1 MSNKLDRFTERCR
14 RVLTLAQEEAER
26 LNHDYIGTEH
36 LLLGLV
42 REESG
47 VAGRVLRTLNV
58 QPTQVVERVERIT
71 GPGRRTPFSKID
83 LLQSTRRAIELAVDE
98 ARHMGDY
105 YIGTEH
111 LLLGLIRQK
120 REVAIDILN
129 QLGVSADHIRREI
142 ARVRRSR
149 DEPDS

>member
-1 MSNKLDRFTERCR
+1 MSDKLDRFTKRCR

-58 QPTQVVERVERIT
+58 QPAQVVEGVERII

-83 LLQSTRRAIELAVDE
+83 LPQPTRRVIELAVDE
-98 ARHMGDY
+98 ARRMGDH
-105 YIGTEH
+105 YIDTEH

-120 REVAIDILN
+120 REVAMDVLN
-129 QLGVSADHIRREI
+129 QLGVSADQIRGEI
-142 ARVRRSR
+142 ARVRRPR